1 MQNQIISVMG
11 ELRSDKIDSVTA
23 GIMGTLIVSGSH
35 ELAAQANYIC
45 VNDVDLLEGLVKNKA
60 EKTVVL
66 TPKNYYTKYVFHN
79 GVECVPEF
87 EDLVPYNF
95 DPYKCSQQSM
105 SLALACWLGNPVI
118 ALFDY
123 LLEPKKE
130 TPALKAIIKLYPLIQ
145 FFYIRE
151 KKGNKIGVLDDM
163 PNVKQ
168 MDYKE
173 FISFYERYVIG
184 KN

>member
-1 MQNQIISVMG
+1 MQNQIISVVG

-23 GIMGTLIVSGSH
+23 GIMGTLIVSGTH

-45 VNDVDLLEGLVKNKA
+45 VNDVDLLEGLVKNKS
-60 EKTVVL
+60 EKSIIL
-66 TPKNYYTKYVFHN
+66 TPKNHYSKYVFYN
-79 GVECVPEF
+79 NVECVPDF
-87 EDLVPYNF
+87 EDLAPYNF

-118 ALFDY
+118 AVFDY

-130 TPALKAIIKLYPLIQ
+130 TPTLKAIMKLYPLTQ

-151 KKGNKIGVLDDM
+151 KKGNKISVLDDI

-168 MDYKE
+168 IDYKE
-173 FISFYERYVIG
+173 FVNFYEKYVLG